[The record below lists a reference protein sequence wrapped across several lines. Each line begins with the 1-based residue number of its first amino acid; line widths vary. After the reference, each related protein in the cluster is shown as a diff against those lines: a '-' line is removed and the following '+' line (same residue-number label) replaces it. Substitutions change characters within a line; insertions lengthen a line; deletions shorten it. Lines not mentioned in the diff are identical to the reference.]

1 MGPRPPRSG
10 GKPKGRRA
18 QRVQRLGVGPQAQQK
33 KMHILEHEIRVSFR
47 FPVYF
52 SRDVFDS
59 SNPLVLKAAPSA
71 VAPRPARV
79 LFIVDSGVSEAHPG
93 LVESISRYCR
103 DHAGALEL
111 AGQVLV
117 IPGGEQAKNDPA
129 PTQQVLQA
137 IHDAS
142 LDRHSY
148 VAAVGGGAV
157 LDVVGYAAAM
167 AHRGIRLIRFPTTVL
182 SQDDSAVGV
191 KNGINAFGQKNYL
204 GTFTPPFAVVNDSS
218 FLATLTDRD
227 WCGGL
232 SEAVKAALIKDHT
245 FFAEIEELAP
255 RLAGRD
261 MTAMEQVVRQSAAL
275 HLQHIAT
282 AGDPFEQG
290 SSRPLDFGHW
300 AAHKLERL
308 TSHRLRHGEAVAIG
322 LALDT
327 TYSHLSGFLAEGDW
341 RRVISLLRGLKLAV
355 YAPELHSRIG
365 DQPAILKG
373 LDEFREHL
381 GGRLTI
387 MLLRAIGVPFDAHEI
402 DKGVMLGSVE
412 VLRSIQA
419 GQS

>member
-1 MGPRPPRSG
+1 MD
-10 GKPKGRRA
+10 
-18 QRVQRLGVGPQAQQK
+18 
-33 KMHILEHEIRVSFR
+33 ILEHEIRVSFR

-52 SRDVFDS
+52 SRDVFVS
-59 SNPLVLKAAPSA
+59 TNPMVLKAAPSA
-71 VAPRPARV
+71 VAPRPARI
-79 LFIVDSGVSEAHPG
+79 LFVVDGGVSDAHPK
-93 LVESISRYCR
+93 LISSIAQYCQA
-103 DHAGALEL
+103 HAGALEL
-111 AGQVLV
+111 AAPVLV

-129 PTQQVLQA
+129 PTQRVLQA

-157 LDVVGYAAAM
+157 LDVIGYAAAM

-182 SQDDSAVGV
+182 SQDDSGVGV

-204 GTFTPPFAVVNDSS
+204 GTFTPPFAVVNDSA
-218 FLATLTDRD
+218 FLATLSDRD

-232 SEAVKAALIKDHT
+232 SEAIKAALIKDHT
-245 FFAEIEELAP
+245 FFEFIEEHAG
-255 RLAGRD
+255 RLAARD
-261 MTAMEQVVRQSAAL
+261 MTSMEQVVRRSAGL
-275 HLQHIAT
+275 HLHHIAT

-308 TSHRLRHGEAVAIG
+308 TNHQLRHGEAVAIG

-327 TYSHLSGFLAEGDW
+327 TYSYLSGFLAESDW
-341 RRVISLLRGLKLAV
+341 KRVIDLIRALKLAV
-355 YAPELHSRIG
+355 YAPELTTRHG

-412 VLRSIQA
+412 VLRSIQQ
-419 GQS
+419 GR

>member
-1 MGPRPPRSG
+1 
-10 GKPKGRRA
+10 
-18 QRVQRLGVGPQAQQK
+18 
-33 KMHILEHEIRVSFR
+33 MHILEHEIRVTFR
-47 FPVYF
+47 YPVYF
-52 SRDVFDS
+52 SRDVFVS

-71 VAPRPARV
+71 VAPKPARI
-79 LFIVDSGVSEAHPG
+79 LFVVDSGVRDAHPA
-93 LVESISRYCR
+93 LLPSIAAYCR
-103 DHAGALEL
+103 DHSGALEL
-111 AGQVLV
+111 AAPVLV
-117 IPGGEQAKNDPA
+117 IPGGESSKNDPA
-129 PTQQVLQA
+129 PTQEVLQA

-182 SQDDSAVGV
+182 AQDDSAVGV

-204 GTFTPPFAVVNDSS
+204 GTFTPPFAVVNDSA
-218 FLATLTDRD
+218 FLATLSDRD
-227 WCGGL
+227 WRGGL

-245 FFAEIEELAP
+245 FFQFIEERASLLA
-255 RLAGRD
+255 ARD
-261 MTAMEQVVRQSAAL
+261 MTAMEEVVRRSAAL

-282 AGDPFEQG
+282 AGDPFEMG

-308 TSHRLRHGEAVAIG
+308 TNHELRHGEAVAIG

-327 TYSHLSGFLAEGDW
+327 TYSHLSGFLAESDW
-341 RRVISLLRGLKLAV
+341 RRVIALLRTLRLAV
-355 YAPELHSRIG
+355 YAPELAQRIG
-365 DQPAILKG
+365 DQPAILRG

-412 VLRSIQA
+412 VLRSIEEERRA
-419 GQS
+419 EEAHGQSIPTQSQGSR

>member
-1 MGPRPPRSG
+1 
-10 GKPKGRRA
+10 
-18 QRVQRLGVGPQAQQK
+18 
-33 KMHILEHEIRVSFR
+33 MHTLEHEIHVTFR
-47 FPVYF
+47 YPVYF
-52 SRDVFDS
+52 SRDVFVS

-71 VAPRPARV
+71 VAPKPARL
-79 LFIVDSGVSEAHPG
+79 LFVIDSGVDQAHPE
-93 LVESISRYCR
+93 LRASIARYCR
-103 DHAGALEL
+103 DHSGALEL
-111 AGQVLV
+111 AGPILV
-117 IPGGEQAKNDPA
+117 IPGGEQSKNDPG
-129 PTQQVLQA
+129 PTQAILQA

-148 VAAVGGGAV
+148 VAAIGGGAL
-157 LDVVGYAAAM
+157 LDVAGYAAAM

-191 KNGINAFGQKNYL
+191 KTGINAFGQKNYL

-218 FLATLTDRD
+218 FLRTLADRD
-227 WCGGL
+227 WRGGL

-245 FFAEIEELAP
+245 FFAFIEERAGLLA
-255 RLAGRD
+255 ARD
-261 MTAMEQVVRQSAAL
+261 MTAMEEVVRRSAAL

-282 AGDPFEQG
+282 GGDPFEMG

-308 TSHRLRHGEAVAIG
+308 TSHQLRHGEAVAIG
-322 LALDT
+322 IALDT
-327 TYSHLSGFLAEGDW
+327 TYSHLSGFLSEADW
-341 RRVISLLRGLKLAV
+341 RRVLSLLDTLGLDV
-355 YAPELHSRIG
+355 YAPELTHGIG
-365 DQPAILKG
+365 QQPAILAG

-412 VLRSIQA
+412 VLRSFAETRSGAQRREQVA
-419 GQS
+419 REDQK

>member
-1 MGPRPPRSG
+1 MD
-10 GKPKGRRA
+10 
-18 QRVQRLGVGPQAQQK
+18 
-33 KMHILEHEIRVSFR
+33 ILEHEIRVSFR

-52 SRDVFDS
+52 SRDVFVS
-59 SNPLVLKAAPSA
+59 TNPMVLKAAPSA
-71 VAPRPARV
+71 VAPRQARI
-79 LFIVDSGVSEAHPG
+79 LFVVDGGVSDAHPK
-93 LVESISRYCR
+93 LISSIAHYCQA
-103 DHAGALEL
+103 HAGALEL
-111 AGQVLV
+111 AAPVLV

-129 PTQQVLQA
+129 PTQRVLQA

-182 SQDDSAVGV
+182 SQDDSGVGV

-204 GTFTPPFAVVNDSS
+204 GTFTPPFAVVNDSA
-218 FLATLTDRD
+218 FLATLSDRD

-232 SEAVKAALIKDHT
+232 SEAIKAALIKDHT
-245 FFAEIEELAP
+245 FFEFIEEH
-255 RLAGRD
+255 AGRLGARD
-261 MTAMEQVVRQSAAL
+261 MASMEQVVRRSAGL
-275 HLQHIAT
+275 HLHHIAT

-308 TSHRLRHGEAVAIG
+308 TNHQLRHGEAVAIG

-327 TYSHLSGFLAEGDW
+327 TYSYLSGFLAESDW
-341 RRVISLLRGLKLAV
+341 KRVIDLIRALKLAV
-355 YAPELHSRIG
+355 YAPELTTRHG

-412 VLRSIQA
+412 VLRSIEQ
-419 GQS
+419 GR

>member
-1 MGPRPPRSG
+1 MD
-10 GKPKGRRA
+10 
-18 QRVQRLGVGPQAQQK
+18 V
-33 KMHILEHEIRVSFR
+33 LEHEIRVSFR
-47 FPVYF
+47 YPVYF
-52 SRDVFDS
+52 SRDVFAS

-71 VAPRPARV
+71 VAPRPARI
-79 LFIVDSGVSEAHPG
+79 LFVVDDGVSQAHGG
-93 LVESISRYCR
+93 LLESIAQYCR

-111 AGQVLV
+111 AGPVLV
-117 IPGGEQAKNDPA
+117 IRGGEQSKNDPG
-129 PTQQVLQA
+129 PTQQVLKA
-137 IHDAS
+137 IADAA

-182 SQDDSAVGV
+182 SQGDSAVGV

-204 GTFTPPFAVVNDSS
+204 GTFTPPFAVVNDSA
-218 FLATLTDRD
+218 FLRTLSDRD
-227 WCGGL
+227 WNGGL

-245 FFAEIEELAP
+245 FFGFIEERAQSLAS
-255 RLAGRD
+255 RD
-261 MTAMEQVVRQSAAL
+261 MAAMEDVIRRSAAL
-275 HLQHIAT
+275 HLNHIAT
-282 AGDPFEQG
+282 SGDAFEMG

-308 TSHRLRHGEAVAIG
+308 TNHELRHGEAVAIG
-322 LALDT
+322 IALDT
-327 TYSHLSGFLAEGDW
+327 TYSHLSGFLAENDW
-341 RRVISLLRGLKLAV
+341 KRVIALFRALRLAV
-355 YAPELHSRIG
+355 YAPELHRRIG
-365 DQPAILKG
+365 DQPAILRG

-412 VLRSIQA
+412 VLKNIEEQRQAEASHGKPISIESKRSRR
-419 GQS
+419 

>member
-1 MGPRPPRSG
+1 
-10 GKPKGRRA
+10 
-18 QRVQRLGVGPQAQQK
+18 
-33 KMHILEHEIRVSFR
+33 MHTLEHEIRVTFR
-47 FPVYF
+47 YPVYF
-52 SRDVFDS
+52 SRDVFVS

-71 VAPRPARV
+71 VAPKPARILFV
-79 LFIVDSGVSEAHPG
+79 LDGGVAEAHPG
-93 LVESISRYCR
+93 LREAISQYCH

-111 AGQVLV
+111 AAPVLV
-117 IPGGEQAKNDPA
+117 IPGGEQCKNDSTA
-129 PTQQVLQA
+129 TDRVLQA
-137 IHDAS
+137 IHDAA

-148 VAAVGGGAV
+148 VAAIGGGAV
-157 LDVVGYAAAM
+157 LDVAGYAAAM

-218 FLATLTDRD
+218 FLRTLSDRD
-227 WCGGL
+227 WRGGI

-245 FFAEIEELAP
+245 FFAFIEERAALLA
-255 RLAGRD
+255 ARD
-261 MTAMEQVVRQSAAL
+261 MTAMEELVHRSAAL

-282 AGDPFEQG
+282 AGDPFEMG

-308 TSHRLRHGEAVAIG
+308 TSHQLRHGEAVAIG
-322 LALDT
+322 VALDT
-327 TYSHLSGFLAEGDW
+327 TYSYLSGFLAEGDW
-341 RRVISLLRGLKLAV
+341 RRVIGLFGTLGLAV
-355 YAPELHSRIG
+355 YAPELGHRAG
-365 DQPAILKG
+365 DHPAILRG

-412 VLRSIQA
+412 VLRSIQDA
-419 GQS
+419 QQTTDQHGQPISAESDGRR

>member
-1 MGPRPPRSG
+1 MD
-10 GKPKGRRA
+10 
-18 QRVQRLGVGPQAQQK
+18 V
-33 KMHILEHEIRVSFR
+33 LEHEINVRFR
-47 FPVYF
+47 YPVYF
-52 SRDVFDS
+52 SRDVFVPA
-59 SNPLVLKAAPSA
+59 NPLVLKAAPSA
-71 VAPRPARV
+71 VAPKPARI
-79 LFIVDSGVSEAHPG
+79 LFVVDSGVAAAHPG
-93 LVESISRYCR
+93 LVPAITSYCR
-103 DHAGALEL
+103 AHAGALEL
-111 AGQVLV
+111 AAPVLV
-117 IPGGEQAKNDPA
+117 IPGGEQSKNDPA

-137 IHDAS
+137 IHDTS

-182 SQDDSAVGV
+182 AQDDSGVGV

-204 GTFTPPFAVVNDSS
+204 GTFTPPFAVVNDSA
-218 FLATLTDRD
+218 FLTTLPQRD

-245 FFAEIEELAP
+245 FFEFIEQHAEPLA
-255 RLAGRD
+255 ARD
-261 MTAMEQVVRQSAAL
+261 MPAMEQVIRRSAAL
-275 HLQHIAT
+275 HLHHIAT
-282 AGDPFEQG
+282 AGDPFEMG

-308 TSHRLRHGEAVAIG
+308 TNHQLRHGEAVAIG
-322 LALDT
+322 VALDT
-327 TYSHLSGFLAEGDW
+327 TYSHLSGFLAESDW
-341 RRVISLLRGLKLAV
+341 RRVIGLLRTLGLAV
-355 YAPELHSRIG
+355 YAPELTQRAG
-365 DQPAILKG
+365 EQPAILRG

-412 VLRSIQA
+412 VLRSIQEPPRSEVSH
-419 GQS
+419 GQPISIDSKGSR